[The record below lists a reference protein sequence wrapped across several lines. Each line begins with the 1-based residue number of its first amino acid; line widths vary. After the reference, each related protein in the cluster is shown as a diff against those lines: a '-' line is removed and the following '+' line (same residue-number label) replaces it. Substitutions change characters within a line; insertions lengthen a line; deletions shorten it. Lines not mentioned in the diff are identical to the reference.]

1 MTVVSFSRRSRRSL
15 GALLM
20 MLPLAL
26 AACTPAAPSDASAP
40 EAPVQQAATP
50 PGQADPAVYR
60 GATVAQ
66 QVCAQC
72 HDIGTGV
79 GPAIYAGAPTFASVL
94 DKPDT
99 TSEGLAKW
107 LKSSHPSMP
116 HYVFNDAEVGDL
128 VAYIM
133 SLRKPR

>member
-1 MTVVSFSRRSRRSL
+1 MTVVSFNRRSRRSM

-26 AACTPAAPSDASAP
+26 AACTPAAPGDASAP
-40 EAPVQQAATP
+40 EAPVQQAATAAP
-50 PGQADPAVYR
+50 ADPAVYR

-133 SLRKPR
+133 SLRKPQ

>member
-1 MTVVSFSRRSRRSL
+1 MTVVSFNRRSQRSL

-20 MLPLAL
+20 MFPLAL
-26 AACTPAAPSDASAP
+26 VACTPAAPGDASAP
-40 EAPVQQAATP
+40 EASVQQVATA
-50 PGQADPAVYR
+50 GQADPAVYR

-79 GPAIYAGAPTFASVL
+79 GPAIHAGAPTFASVL

-116 HYVFNDAEVGDL
+116 HYMFNDAEVGDL

-133 SLRKPR
+133 SLRKAQ